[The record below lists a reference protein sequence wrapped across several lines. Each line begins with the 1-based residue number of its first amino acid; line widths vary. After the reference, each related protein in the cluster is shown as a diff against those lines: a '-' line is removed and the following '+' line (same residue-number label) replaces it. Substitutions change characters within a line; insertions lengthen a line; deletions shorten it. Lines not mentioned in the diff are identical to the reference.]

1 MCLGSP
7 KTPDLPK
14 PQVLPPPPAAP
25 PPPALAPQ
33 PPQSLQTKKSSPGI
47 KLKRSRASASGAVSR
62 GTNQLRIPINT
73 GGGKAGG
80 INL

>member
-1 MCLGSP
+1 MCLGNVKP
-7 KTPDLPK
+7 PEVPK

-25 PPPALAPQ
+25 PPPALAPAA
-33 PPQSLQTKKSSPGI
+33 PQALQTKKTAPGI

-62 GTNQLRIPINT
+62 GTNQLRIPVNT

-80 INL
+80 LNL